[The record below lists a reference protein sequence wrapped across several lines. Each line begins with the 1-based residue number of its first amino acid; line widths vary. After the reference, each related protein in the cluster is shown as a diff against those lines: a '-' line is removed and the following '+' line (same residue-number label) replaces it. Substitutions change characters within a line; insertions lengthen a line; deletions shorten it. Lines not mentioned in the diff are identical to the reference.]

1 MVGCGGVPLAQERN
15 IMWQDAGSTA
25 AVIAASC
32 PGGMARQ
39 FRVQIRDDEAPSHWK
54 LAGSFADWDEASSC
68 AEQLEAAGAET
79 RVVACR
85 SLPTAA

>member
-1 MVGCGGVPLAQERN
+1 
-15 IMWQDAGSTA
+15 MWQVGGSSS

-39 FRVQIRDDEAPSHWK
+39 FRVQIRDDEAPSHWR
-54 LAGSFADWDEASSC
+54 LAGSFADLSEASTC
-68 AEQLEAAGAET
+68 AQELQAAGEEI

-85 SLPTAA
+85 ALPTAA